1 MDEEVNFRE
10 NDSPIPPIPVTAIDM
25 DVILKGWEEKFEHLS
40 RCLRDVQLAS
50 ERAASDMCDANREGR
65 ARSLE
70 QDRRLQ
76 TMHVGLT
83 EFLQKCEPTHL
94 SAAHQIS
101 TPTASTP
108 YSQSTPTGHPAR
120 IRPEFGFQPSPVDH
134 EESARSTLPHIRSAR
149 TEEHDAFRD
158 TRTRDQEIAQD
169 TRIREHDAFRDFQ
182 GRAQGPR
189 SGDHTGHAHPGT
201 RRFQGRAHPRVL
213 RRSGQ
218 RTTYSRHQ
226 QEE

>member
-1 MDEEVNFRE
+1 MGYFGIRVLKPKLGN
-10 NDSPIPPIPVTAIDM
+10 M

-108 YSQSTPTGHPAR
+108 YSQSTPTGPPAR

-149 TEEHDAFRD
+149 TEEHDAFQGHAHPR
-158 TRTRDQEIAQD
+158 R
-169 TRIREHDAFRDFQ
+169 FQ
-182 GRAQGPR
+182 GRALPR

-201 RRFQGRAHPRVL
+201 
-213 RRSGQ
+213 
-218 RTTYSRHQ
+218 
-226 QEE
+226 